1 MAVPPMRILLLVL
14 SAVVCRALPP
24 SSPPSVELVDG
35 EPVLTYRS
43 PKSGELRARVIYLE
57 APDYL
62 VALMDKPTS
71 KERWVFPGA
80 SPASLKALLERAGL
94 PADMRAR
101 LLSPDRI
108 IPQDS
113 ALVLFPS
120 PEDVLALTQPMR
132 EAIYPELAKSEQNEF
147 HRDPVF
153 ILGGDVDDWLRQ
165 SRLGARQKEAFRRMV
180 WRKGRVLAFSDV
192 RTLLMVS
199 ETPDEAQQVFRT
211 LTRTRTLLVELRLP
225 VAADVAA
232 LSNYWGGGFGDS
244 DSLPL
249 LQAAAVRGSVAQVG
263 LINVLPSLGRRRLY
277 TYPTIDQAINGRFP
291 DCHWTSLNF
300 FNNAPHAY
308 YLDTR
313 LAAGVLEKQYDEV
326 RPPYRFGDVLAF
338 VTEDAVIHSCVF
350 IAEDIVFTKN
360 GENVIAPWVLQRL
373 EDVSAIYQPDA
384 SVRIQ
389 AYRLRP
395 EHRSRQR

>member
-1 MAVPPMRILLLVL
+1 MAATPMRVIPFLLSVVLCQAVPPPV
-14 SAVVCRALPP
+14 S
-24 SSPPSVELVDG
+24 PSVETVDG

-43 PKSGELRARVIYLE
+43 PKSGELRARAIYLE

-71 KERWVFPGA
+71 KERWAFPGGSIA
-80 SPASLKALLERAGL
+80 SVRALFEKAGL
-94 PADMRAR
+94 PAEMRDR
-101 LLSPDRI
+101 LLSPDRT
-108 IPQDS
+108 IPQDG
-113 ALVLFPS
+113 ALVVFPS
-120 PEDVLALTQPMR
+120 AEDVLALTQPMR
-132 EAIYPELAKSEQNEF
+132 EVLYPELAKSGMNEF

-153 ILGGDVDDWLRQ
+153 ILGGDIDDWLRQ
-165 SRLGARQKEAFRRMV
+165 SRLGARQKEAVRRMV
-180 WRKGRVLAFSDV
+180 WRKGRALAFSDV

-199 ETPDEAQQVFRT
+199 ETPEEAQQVFRT
-211 LTRTRTLLVELRLP
+211 LTRTRSLLVELRLP
-225 VAADVAA
+225 VAAELAA
-232 LSNYWGGGFGDS
+232 LSEYWGGGFGDS

-263 LINVLPSLGRRRLY
+263 MVNLLPSLGRRRLY
-277 TYPTIDQAINGRFP
+277 TYPTIDQALNGRFP

-313 LAAGVLEKQYDEV
+313 LAAGVLDKQYDPV
-326 RPPYRFGDVLAF
+326 GPPYRFGDVLAY
-338 VTEDAVIHSCVF
+338 VTDDSVVHSCVF

-360 GENVIAPWVLQRL
+360 GENIVAPWVLQRL
-373 EDVSAIYQPDA
+373 EDVSSIYQPDD

-389 AYRLRP
+389 GYRLRP
-395 EHRSRQR
+395 EHRTRQR

>member
-1 MAVPPMRILLLVL
+1 MRVLVPFLAALV
-14 SAVVCRALPP
+14 SQAAPAPVE
-24 SSPPSVELVDG
+24 PSVERVDG

-43 PKSGELRARVIYLE
+43 PRSGELRARAIYLE

-71 KERWVFPGA
+71 KERWAFPA
-80 SPASLKALLERAGL
+80 ATDASLRALLERAGV
-94 PADMRAR
+94 PEDIRGR
-101 LLSPDRI
+101 LLDPDRR
-108 IPQDS
+108 IPQDG
-113 ALVLFPS
+113 ALVVFPS
-120 PEDVLALTQPMR
+120 PDDILALTQPAR
-132 EAIYPELAKSEQNEF
+132 EAIYRELAKSELNEF

-153 ILGGDVDDWLRQ
+153 VLGGDVEDWLRQ
-165 SRLGARQKEAFRRMV
+165 SRLGPRQKEVFRRLL
-180 WRKGRVLAFSDV
+180 WRKGRALAFSDV
-192 RTLLMVS
+192 RTLLAVS

-211 LTRTRTLLVELRLP
+211 MTRTRSLLVELRLP
-225 VAADVAA
+225 VASDLAA
-232 LSNYWGGGFGDS
+232 LSDYWGSGSGDA

-263 LINVLPSLGRRRLY
+263 VINVLPSLGRRRLY
-277 TYPTIDQAINGRFP
+277 TYPTIDQAVNGRFP

-313 LAAGVLEKQYDEV
+313 LAAGVLEKQYDPV
-326 RPPYRFGDVLAF
+326 KAPYRFGDVLAF
-338 VTEDAVIHSCVF
+338 VTDDAVIHSCVF

-360 GENVIAPWVLQRL
+360 GENVVAPWVLQRL
-373 EDVSAIYQPDA
+373 EDVSSIYQPDD

-389 AYRLRP
+389 GYRLKP
-395 EHRSRQR
+395 EYRGRQR